1 MTSIE
6 LTPLIPSRA
15 VLFVALAVIFL
26 SILVFIFA
34 IGVLIH
40 HIGSDRN
47 RRRNRERFEGAT
59 LLLAPH
65 LVSNDPHLRE
75 RVEEARRRFGDRAVG
90 LVLRRARYDIRGSA
104 SESISNILVGM
115 GAVKELEKQASSRR
129 DWVRAVAIRGLGEC
143 GGPEARATMI
153 EASRDEAGEVRRAAR
168 EGLLADGSPI
178 AIKVAIDSFLEDLP
192 RRAGWRRS
200 FYAKL
205 STVSSTD
212 LIELIRSKRLPVGE
226 EKLALE
232 ALSDSGAKNAL
243 PLAVEKL
250 SSEEAELR
258 STAAKAL
265 GKLGNLSHLPML
277 LACVD
282 DKEWFVRAAASRGI
296 ELMSIGGALRTANPL
311 DLQEVCRRLGARL
324 TDTSW
329 WVRSNA
335 ARALSHQGE
344 FGASVLL
351 DTAEGTDAYARDA
364 ALAALAMTPLA
375 GVARE
380 RLNRI
385 VMHLTAVEA
394 GARAKPAIAP
404 AMTLGAVPA

>member
-59 LLLAPH
+59 LLLAPY
-65 LVSNDPHLRE
+65 LVSNDSHLRE

-90 LVLRRARYDIRGSA
+90 LVLRRARYDIRGA
-104 SESISNILVGM
+104 GSESISNILVSM
-115 GAVKELEKQASSRR
+115 GAVKELEKQARSRR

-143 GGPEARATMI
+143 GGAEARATLI

-168 EGLLADGSPI
+168 EGLLADGTPI
-178 AIKVAIDSFLEDLP
+178 AVNVAIDSFLEDLP

-205 STVSSTD
+205 STVASPD
-212 LIELIRSKRLPVGE
+212 LIDLIRSKRLPTGE

-232 ALSDSGAKNAL
+232 ALSDAGARNAL

-250 SSEEAELR
+250 ASPEAELR
-258 STAAKAL
+258 STAAKAV

-277 LACVD
+277 LECVD
-282 DKEWFVRAAASRGI
+282 DKEWFVRASAARGI
-296 ELMSIGGALRTANPL
+296 ELMSIGGVLRTAAIS
-311 DLQEVCRRLGARL
+311 DQQEVCRRLGAKL
-324 TDTSW
+324 VDASW

-344 FGASVLL
+344 FGANVLL

-364 ALAALAMTPLA
+364 ALAALAMTPL
-375 GVARE
+375 GPVARE

-385 VMHLTAVEA
+385 IMHLAAVEA
-394 GARAKPAIAP
+394 TARPKQAIAP
-404 AMTLGAVPA
+404 AMSLGAVPA